1 MQSDSSLCLNEFEI
15 ITKDISSQQELKPR
29 HVRTFDFGLE
39 DVLNKNQLQGN
50 GVLKEKKRL
59 RSFDAQKNADEI

>member
-1 MQSDSSLCLNEFEI
+1 MQSDSSLWLNGFEI

-29 HVRTFDFGLE
+29 HVQTFDFGLE

-50 GVLKEKKRL
+50 GVLKEKKAKK
-59 RSFDAQKNADEI
+59 F

>member
-1 MQSDSSLCLNEFEI
+1 MQSDSSLCLNGFEI

-50 GVLKEKKRL
+50 GVLKEKKG
-59 RSFDAQKNADEI
+59 

>member
-39 DVLNKNQLQGN
+39 DVLNRNQLQGN